1 MAKGKHVNDDGT
13 GKGGCCGVFWMSLL
27 FVFTLLALLGIVFG
41 LVLDFLGVFC
51 IFGSSGSS
59 CDFGTFVPTVR
70 VIDDVRATRTCT
82 AARETVDSFRRQMYT
97 YLCLNVPHP
106 LQHHAADPVF

>member
-1 MAKGKHVNDDGT
+1 M
-13 GKGGCCGVFWMSLL
+13 FWMSIL

-70 VIDDVRATRTCT
+70 VRATCTTLQDRT
-82 AARETVDSFRRQMYT
+82 RDSGI
-97 YLCLNVPHP
+97 LS
-106 LQHHAADPVF
+106 LQRSQCCCK

>member
-1 MAKGKHVNDDGT
+1 MSLPPSILPPKVAKGNHVYDGT
-13 GKGGCCGVFWMSLL
+13 GKGGNCGVFWMSIL

-70 VIDDVRATRTCT
+70 VRATR
-82 AARETVDSFRRQMYT
+82 
-97 YLCLNVPHP
+97 
-106 LQHHAADPVF
+106 